1 MESAEAL
8 NDLIGKEIVEDR
20 EPFCLEEDTAK
31 LEEASEEKEEEETLL
46 HESWGGDILSLYV
59 EQLRDL
65 KPLSAEEERLICR
78 EIKVQEKTIEKS
90 AATWCEVVSWLLDL
104 DEALLVVT
112 SNVNNRLPFSY
123 HLTERGKRCGLA
135 GIVLQFEKINGLQ
148 KELARLTAALENSS
162 AQPGLDSLKKIGE
175 SGDFEISKCISQMRL
190 GSKKIQS
197 IIQGIE
203 EKLKSE
209 KKKGSDW
216 KNGKE
221 ILENILVTVR
231 DCLLKVKE
239 NKEELIRSHL
249 PLSIHMAKRYR
260 HRGVDFLDL
269 VQEGNQGLM
278 RAVDTF
284 DYRRGNRFTSYAMWW
299 VKQSIIRSIYNQSRT
314 MRIPVY
320 LFDRLN
326 NYHAAS
332 EKLHQEMGRKPTL
345 KELAGTMKVSMDCLL
360 EMTNAFKNVQPFEEY
375 HQTSTQGD
383 GSLAQNGSFSGM
395 IVQSDLQDKVDTVLS
410 QLPSRECEVLKLRF
424 GINGAQYEHSLQEIG
439 QIFNLSR
446 ERIRQIENSALHK
459 LRKMGCIDEL
469 REYLG

>member
-8 NDLIGKEIVEDR
+8 NDLIGKEIIQDQA
-20 EPFCLEEDTAK
+20 PFCLEEGTAK
-31 LEEASEEKEEEETLL
+31 LEEATEEKDEQNLSR
-46 HESWGGDILSLYV
+46 ESWGGDIASLYV

-65 KPLSAEEERLICR
+65 QPLSAEEERLICK
-78 EIKVQEKTIEKS
+78 EIKVQERTIEKS
-90 AATWCEVVSWLLDL
+90 AATWCEVVSSLLDL
-104 DEALLVVT
+104 DEDLLVVT
-112 SNVNNRLPFSY
+112 SHLNNRLPFSY
-123 HLTERGKRCGLA
+123 HLTEQGKKCDFD
-135 GIVLQFEKINGLQ
+135 GIVIQFEKINALR
-148 KELARLTAALENSS
+148 KELVRLTAVLENSS
-162 AQPGLDSLKKIGE
+162 AQPDLASLQKIEE

-190 GSKKIQS
+190 SSKKIQS
-197 IIQGIE
+197 IMQDIE
-203 EKLKSE
+203 EKLTAQ
-209 KKKGSDW
+209 KKKSSDW
-216 KNGKE
+216 EKGKE
-221 ILENILVTVR
+221 VLENILVTLSE
-231 DCLLKVKE
+231 CLLKAKE

-249 PLSIHMAKRYR
+249 PLSIHIAKRYR
-260 HRGVDFLDL
+260 YRGVDFLDL

-299 VKQSIIRSIYNQSRT
+299 VKQSIIRAIYNQSRT

-326 NYHAAS
+326 NYHAAT
-332 EKLHQEMGRKPTL
+332 EKLHQEKGRKPTL

-360 EMTNAFKNVQPFEEY
+360 EMTNAFKNVQTFEEY
-375 HQTSTQGD
+375 HQTSTQSD
-383 GSLAQNGSFSGM
+383 GSSAHNGSFSGM

-439 QIFNLSR
+439 QMFNLSR

-459 LRKMGCIDEL
+459 LRKMGCIEEL
-469 REYLG
+469 REFLG